1 MLDSRIRGGAWK
13 SRSLAVTDN
22 RRRKGDDATWMRV
35 RAVAATE
42 SSCFAMVRVMAAK
55 GGMRP
60 HFNAGFWKLIHTE
73 AGGIR
78 EVAGMGNSPAEEE
91 RCGTRAGKHKRD
103 YEWGCYGLGSRG

>member
-1 MLDSRIRGGAWK
+1 MEVSKPGSHKQQKDE
-13 SRSLAVTDN
+13 
-22 RRRKGDDATWMRV
+22 RRLCYMD
-35 RAVAATE
+35 E
-42 SSCFAMVRVMAAK
+42 SSCGSGNREILVQVMAAK

-91 RCGTRAGKHKRD
+91 RCGTRAGKHKKK
-103 YEWGCYGLGSRG
+103 L